1 MKVQKNGVNW
11 EILSTGICGGL
22 QIPKM
27 GNVMQ
32 ALRYVGKDIF
42 VYEKLYL
49 VVVISSKF
57 KQRVKDRMTLIEDQ
71 IIPIFVRPY

>member
-1 MKVQKNGVNW
+1 
-11 EILSTGICGGL
+11 
-22 QIPKM
+22 
-27 GNVMQ
+27 MQ

-57 KQRVKDRMTLIEDQ
+57 KQRVKDRMTLIED
-71 IIPIFVRPY
+71 